1 MKVASKIA
9 TSSVLLMGLLLFA
22 LGYSLYTV
30 KESERTAR
38 NLVRNKLDAARLTA
52 DSLSLVGQADDLA
65 QRLLKVWPLLPDN
78 LPNLVEE
85 LRTLNDGFRANL
97 DKLRSLSLAATEDDQ
112 IKDLYI
118 LWRKHLQVLAPILE
132 TPPATPLGEAGLLSR
147 ELPESFQLLKSQL
160 ARLQTTLTQE
170 SNEDVRAST
179 VTSSRA
185 RRVVILVTALA
196 LALSIYLMNFTI
208 RSINAP
214 LKRLITA
221 NDAVAQGNF
230 DVRLDASTGDEF
242 SRLAASFNSMVEHLS
257 ELDRMKRDF
266 VAHVSHEL
274 RNPLVVL
281 QETNQLLIDELAG
294 PLTEKQRRMLA
305 LNIESGRRL
314 SAMIS
319 NLLDLSSL
327 EAGVMTYEF
336 KQVDLSEL
344 VRAIATEF
352 EGRLVERK
360 LQMRLDLPPAPQIV
374 VPCDRDRL
382 IQVLENLIDNALKFS
397 PAGGRVE
404 VSLRMLAKLP
414 KPLPAYL
421 AGRLVNEGRG
431 RSFALLSVA
440 DSGPGV
446 PDNQKDLIFRKF
458 HQAARASR
466 SRGSGIGLGL
476 AISSE
481 IVGAHDGAIWVSDRR
496 GGGSIFSVLLPGPSS
511 LDAEGQR
518 GPVPLLRGQEA
529 AA

>member
-319 NLLDLSSL
+319 
-327 EAGVMTYEF
+327 
-336 KQVDLSEL
+336 
-344 VRAIATEF
+344 
-352 EGRLVERK
+352 
-360 LQMRLDLPPAPQIV
+360 
-374 VPCDRDRL
+374 
-382 IQVLENLIDNALKFS
+382 
-397 PAGGRVE
+397 
-404 VSLRMLAKLP
+404 
-414 KPLPAYL
+414 
-421 AGRLVNEGRG
+421 
-431 RSFALLSVA
+431 
-440 DSGPGV
+440 
-446 PDNQKDLIFRKF
+446 
-458 HQAARASR
+458 
-466 SRGSGIGLGL
+466 
-476 AISSE
+476 
-481 IVGAHDGAIWVSDRR
+481 
-496 GGGSIFSVLLPGPSS
+496 
-511 LDAEGQR
+511 
-518 GPVPLLRGQEA
+518 
-529 AA
+529 